1 MEWYR
6 DGGGRTQRNATQR
19 NATQHNAII
28 GKLSRADEN
37 SISAQQERIPPHRLC
52 VTIVRLRVIIIFPI
66 GYNSAR
72 KIRVITDPKQ
82 RREREK
88 EMYVV
93 CEWGKSREQ
102 YPCVRAYACMCVCAR
117 ARARERER
125 ERERACELYISI
137 FFIFQA
143 KGIHTT
149 WESDKEE
156 LEKERVNISE
166 GRERER

>member
-117 ARARERER
+117 ARERERER
-125 ERERACELYISI
+125 ERESVWALYIDLFYFS
-137 FFIFQA
+137 
-143 KGIHTT
+143 
-149 WESDKEE
+149 S
-156 LEKERVNISE
+156 ERYPHYV
-166 GRERER
+166 RKW